1 MKYCPYCGTVLIDSA
16 VSFCMECGKKLPIK
30 DEESSVAQNNDHD
43 EVAQEAVGFGM
54 ESRKEKISGK
64 RSQKS
69 SQKRNDTRV
78 KERTTKKKR
87 RLSEL
92 PEEEGRTIEP
102 TKEPGQ
108 ISETNP
114 EDDYDGYYDDI
125 LPTDEGRFSEGV
137 DKNLIKKVIAII
149 GSVLLIVAL
158 CVLMMYML

>member
-30 DEESSVAQNNDHD
+30 DEENGISQNNDHN
-43 EVAQEAVGFGM
+43 EATPKAAGFGM
-54 ESRKEKISGK
+54 QSRKEKADGK
-64 RSQKS
+64 HSQKS

-92 PEEEGRTIEP
+92 PEEEDRTIEP

-108 ISETNP
+108 ISETDP
-114 EDDYDGYYDDI
+114 KDDYDGYYDDI
-125 LPTDEGRFSEGV
+125 LPADEGRFSEGL
-137 DKNLIKKVIAII
+137 DKNLIKKVIGII
-149 GSVLLIVAL
+149 GAVLLIVAL